1 LGDVVKPAWEPDDW
15 QARNILHC
23 VPWNFFYGPNI
34 DTTKK
39 DSLLQ
44 KRMEEA
50 LRHPDSCHGI
60 HILDSVY
67 CILRGHKSRFGSHFY
82 YFQNVGSATHLEAC
96 GVMIRGKELT
106 CFEDISFENG
116 VLKVPFLRIQHGTE
130 KFLRNLIV
138 HERLTVEKVKP
149 RTTTYSTEPEKTA
162 TTEHGTPAGTTE
174 SEAPREWTCLKS
186 PIFCAFRR

>member
-1 LGDVVKPAWEPDDW
+1 MSAWNHDDW

-23 VPWNFFYGPNI
+23 VPWNFFYGSSI

-39 DSLLQ
+39 DDLLQ

-67 CILRGHKSRFGSHFY
+67 CILRGHKSIDSHFY
-82 YFQNVGSATHLEAC
+82 YFRNVPSATYLEAC
-96 GVMIRGKELT
+96 GVTIPGKDFT

-116 VLKVPFLRIQHGTE
+116 VLKFPFLRILHGTE
-130 KFLRNLIV
+130 NFLRNLIV

-149 RTTTYSTEPEKTA
+149 APTANSTEPERTA
-162 TTEHGTPAGTTE
+162 TNEHEMMAGTTE
-174 SEAPREWTCLKS
+174 SEAPWGWTCLKS
-186 PIFCAFRR
+186 PIFHAFRR